1 MLSRHGFICDK
12 ITFGNSRKKQIQNWL
27 VKGDGE
33 VGESGGERGGVN
45 DDGQRLDLGSEHTI
59 QRCRTVGQL

>member
-1 MLSRHGFICDK
+1 MEG
-12 ITFGNSRKKQIQNWL
+12 
-27 VKGDGE
+27 
-33 VGESGGERGGVN
+33 SGGGVN

>member
-33 VGESGGERGGVN
+33 VGESGGERGG
-45 DDGQRLDLGSEHTI
+45 GK
-59 QRCRTVGQL
+59 